1 MPPMDT
7 VDNEISPS
15 VAAPARVSLGEKSEE
30 AFHLPEVVTIAAAHG
45 AHDTYFSY
53 LPTILPLLIKSLA
66 LSTTQAGLLTACSQ
80 IPSLLQ
86 PAIGHL
92 ADHKNL
98 KLLVILAP
106 ALSGIFL
113 TLVGVA
119 PSFGVAAALLLF
131 AGLSTAA
138 FHAIAPSMVG
148 AESGRKVGRG
158 LGFFMVGG
166 EVGFGVGPIMVVA
179 VVGYLTLKGLPWLAS
194 VGILASIILYFRL
207 QQASTVRHAQA
218 EAGLPLRQALLEMR
232 WLMLPVLLVS
242 LITSFLNAEIVTYL
256 PTFLASEG
264 VAFSLAGISLAI
276 VELSGT
282 VGVFLMG
289 LFSDRA
295 GQRNIAV
302 IGTLGSAA
310 FSLGF
315 LLLDGWLQIAMLIG
329 IGMCAFIA
337 NPAYLS
343 MVQTHFARNRSLANG
358 VYMSSTFVL
367 RSIVVVIVGLLAD
380 RFGMRS
386 VFFGSTCLAFVAV
399 PIIFTLPLR

>member
-1 MPPMDT
+1 MDN
-7 VDNEISPS
+7 VDEQLPASN
-15 VAAPARVSLGEKSEE
+15 AAPAQVSLREKSEE

-53 LPTILPLLIKSLA
+53 LPTILPLLIKSLS
-66 LSTTQAGLLTACSQ
+66 LNTTQAGLLTACSQ

-119 PSFGVAAALLLF
+119 PSFGVAAALLLL

-166 EVGFGVGPIMVVA
+166 EIGFGLGPVMVVA
-179 VVGYLTLKGLPWLAS
+179 VVSYLTLKGLPWLAS

-207 QQASTVRHAQA
+207 KQVSTVRHAQA
-218 EAGLPLRQALLEMR
+218 EAGLPVREALLEMR
-232 WLMLPVLLVS
+232 WLMLPVLLAS
-242 LITSFLNAEIVTYL
+242 LSTAFLNAEIVTYL

-264 VAFSLAGISLAI
+264 VAFSRAGISLAV

-289 LFSDRA
+289 LFSDRV

-302 IGTLGSAA
+302 IGTVGSAA
-310 FSLGF
+310 FAMGF
-315 LLLDGWLQIAMLIG
+315 LLLNGWLQFVMLLG
-329 IGMCAFIA
+329 IGMCAFVA

-343 MVQTHFARNRSLANG
+343 MVQAHFVRNRSLANG
-358 VYMSSTFVL
+358 VYMSSTFIL

-386 VFFGSTCLAFVAV
+386 VFMGSTWLALLAV
-399 PIIFTLPLR
+399 PIIFTLPMR

>member
-1 MPPMDT
+1 MDT
-7 VDNEISPS
+7 VDDQLP
-15 VAAPARVSLGEKSEE
+15 ATTTAPARISVGEKSEE
-30 AFHLPEVVTIAAAHG
+30 AFHLAEVVTVAAAHG

-53 LPTILPLLIKSLA
+53 LPTILPLLIRSMSLN
-66 LSTTQAGLLTACSQ
+66 TTQAGLLTACSQ

-92 ADHKNL
+92 ADRRDL

-119 PSFGVAAALLLF
+119 PSFGVAAGLLLF

-148 AESGRKVGRG
+148 AQSGRKVGRG

-166 EVGFGVGPIMVVA
+166 EIGFGVGPVMVVA
-179 VVGYLTLKGLPWLAS
+179 VVSFLTLKGLPWLAS
-194 VGILASIILYFRL
+194 VGILASVILYFRL
-207 QQASTVRHAQA
+207 QHISTVRHAQA
-218 EAGLPLRQALLEMR
+218 EAGLPVREALLQMR
-232 WLMLPVLLVS
+232 WLMLPVLLAS
-242 LITSFLNAEIVTYL
+242 LLTAFLTAEIVTYL

-264 VAFSLAGISLAI
+264 VTFSRAGISLAV

-302 IGTLGSAA
+302 VGTLGSAA
-310 FSLGF
+310 FSIGF
-315 LLLDGWLQIAMLIG
+315 LLLHGWLQIVMLIG
-329 IGMCAFIA
+329 VGMCAFVA

-343 MVQTHFARNRSLANG
+343 MVQAHFVRNRSLANG
-358 VYMSSTFVL
+358 VYMSSTFIL

-386 VFFGSTCLAFVAV
+386 VFFGSAGLAFLAV
-399 PIIFTLPLR
+399 PVILTMPQR